1 MDGEKAAIYLDGAFM
16 AVIVAWAGI
25 AFLRSEGMIDWKL
38 AAFSAAFV
46 VANLVRRQIKKS

>member
-1 MDGEKAAIYLDGAFM
+1 MDGEKAAIYLGGAFM